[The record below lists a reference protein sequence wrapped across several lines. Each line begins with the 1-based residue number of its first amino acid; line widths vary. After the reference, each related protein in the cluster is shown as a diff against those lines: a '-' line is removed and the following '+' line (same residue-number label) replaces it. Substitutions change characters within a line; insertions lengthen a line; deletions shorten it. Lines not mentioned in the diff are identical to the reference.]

1 MYEELIDPL
10 RYAYDLKAYERDG
23 YEISSWKIEERDR
36 FLSLLKQ
43 EQKRSLLEIGS
54 GPGKYG
60 RFFQDNG
67 LDVVCTDLSP
77 EMVRLC
83 REKGLTAYEMD
94 FMNLDFTDRSFDAV
108 FALNCLLH
116 VPGNDL
122 GRVLRAIRA
131 LLRPSG
137 LFYMGVYGGKEFE
150 GIWPED
156 RYEPKRFFSFHTDE
170 WIQQAVTEYFEILS
184 FRSIPLEEEQDMH
197 FQSLTLKK
205 E

>member
-1 MYEELIDPL
+1 
-10 RYAYDLKAYERDG
+10 
-23 YEISSWKIEERDR
+23 
-36 FLSLLKQ
+36 
-43 EQKRSLLEIGS
+43 
-54 GPGKYG
+54 
-60 RFFQDNG
+60 
-67 LDVVCTDLSP
+67 
-77 EMVRLC
+77 
-83 REKGLTAYEMD
+83 
-94 FMNLDFTDRSFDAV
+94 MNLDFTDRSFDAV

-122 GRVLRAIRA
+122 SRVLRAIRA

-170 WIQQAVTEYFEILS
+170 WIQRAVIEYFEILS